1 MKLEVEIPKGADFHG
16 LYCRHGKWG
25 AILACTPLYWP
36 SKYRQTFL
44 DLRPPEPK
52 FHSCSSGSTGCDT
65 PQAAIDLAFEKLQ
78 ASMAMLD
85 GITRAPT
92 RRHSSSGPNIQHLP
106 IDTAVVAGLDLG
118 DLDL

>member
-1 MKLEVEIPKGADFHG
+1 MNLTVTIPDGADFYG
-16 LYCRHGKWG
+16 LYFRQGKWG

-36 SKYRQTFL
+36 SQYRRTFF

-52 FHSCSSGSTGCDT
+52 FHSCSSGSDGCAT

-78 ASMAMLD
+78 LSMAMLD
-85 GITRAPT
+85 GITRAPP
-92 RRHSSSGPNIQHLP
+92 RREEPK
-106 IDTAVVAGLDLG
+106 IDTAIVAGLDLG